1 MNTFETLINS
11 QEAGLYIG
19 KSPAWLRANCQRLG
33 IPSYKVGR
41 QLRFRQSELDLWLE
55 GNASK

>member
-1 MNTFETLINS
+1 MNTFESLIDT
-11 QEAGLYIG
+11 QEAGLYMG

-41 QLRFRQSELDLWLE
+41 QLRFRQSELDLWLSE
-55 GNASK
+55 QAS

>member
-1 MNTFETLINS
+1 MKTFETLINT
-11 QEAGLYIG
+11 QEAGLYMG

-55 GNASK
+55 RTVSE